1 MNLRS
6 LLLPAVACVVM
17 ATSAHAS
24 PQVSGRKLLVDA
36 ADVQHYLDGSFPR
49 PTFPDFDLSL
59 DQHTRRETV

>member
-24 PQVSGRKLLVDA
+24 PQVSGRTLLCGA
-36 ADVQHYLDGSFPR
+36 AGAKV
-49 PTFPDFDLSL
+49 
-59 DQHTRRETV
+59 